1 MNNIHIP
8 PVVKNLLIINLLFFA
23 AKYVMANTGIADL
36 DYQLGAFYFD
46 SPFFRI
52 WQPVTYM
59 FMHGDFMHI
68 LFNMFALFTF
78 GGVIENRWGTKRF
91 INFYLITGLGAV
103 ALQMA
108 VQAYEVYQI
117 TGVAFNVPISDMSL
131 LQTGGIQANIH
142 LSGLS
147 ETESNTLLGI
157 YGFPMVGASGAIFGL
172 LVAFGMLYPNTELYI
187 MFIPVPIKAK
197 YLIPVYI
204 ILELSLGVARIPGD
218 SIAHFA
224 HLGGALIGFIL
235 VKLWKDKDNNTFYRY
250 YE

>member
-8 PVVKNLLIINLLFFA
+8 PVVKNLLIINVLFFA
-23 AKYVMANTGIADL
+23 AKYVMANTGIANL

-68 LFNMFALFTF
+68 FFNMFALFTF
-78 GGVIENRWGTKRF
+78 GGVVESRWGTKRF

-103 ALQMA
+103 ALQMG
-108 VQAYEVYQI
+108 VQAYEVYHI
-117 TGVAFNVPISDMSL
+117 TGSAFNVPISDMSL
-131 LQTGGIQANIH
+131 LQNGGIQANIH

-147 ETESNTLLGI
+147 ETNSNTLLGI

-235 VKLWKDKDNNTFYRY
+235 VKLWKDKDNNTFYKY